1 MSASQPTSPVGPR
14 QSGARAVR
22 TVILAALLC
31 CASGGAMSGTLYK
44 WTDANG
50 RTVYSD
56 QPPPA
61 GAKTDT
67 VAAPAPAANPNA
79 VRDMANQEAEF
90 RKRQGERAKAD
101 EKDTKSRA
109 DTEKKRAACAR
120 AATQAADLGA
130 SQVVIGRI
138 NEKGERVTLDDAT
151 RKKEREQLERWM
163 KANCPG

>member
-1 MSASQPTSPVGPR
+1 MSASQPTFPLAPCKALPCV
-14 QSGARAVR
+14 ARA
-22 TVILAALLC
+22 TILAALLC
-31 CASGGAMSGTLYK
+31 CASAAAVGGTLYK

-61 GAKTDT
+61 GAKAET
-67 VAAPAPAANPNA
+67 VTAPAPAVNPNA

-101 EKDTKSRA
+101 EKDSKSRA
-109 DTEKKRAACAR
+109 EAEKKRAACAR

-138 NEKGERVTLDDAT
+138 NEKGERVILDDAA
-151 RKKEREQLERWM
+151 RQKEREQLERWM